1 VTGNE
6 RKFQVA
12 MQLREREVILRVLV
26 EEVSGWIDATALR
39 YAVNQLG
46 VPIPER
52 PFKLHMEYLTDRGY
66 IRTEERR
73 FGSLCNTLVHVTAK
87 GQDLHGGLIEDPGV
101 GAGDGGRI
109 SG

>member
-1 VTGNE
+1 MTGNE

-26 EEVSGWIDATALR
+26 EEVSGWIDVTALR

-46 VPIPER
+46 LPIPER
-52 PFKLHMEYLTDRGY
+52 PFDLHVEYLVDRGY
-66 IRTEERR
+66 IRKEDRR
-73 FGSLCNTLVHVTAK
+73 FGSLSNTLVRVTAK

-101 GAGDGGRI
+101 GVGG
-109 SG
+109 G